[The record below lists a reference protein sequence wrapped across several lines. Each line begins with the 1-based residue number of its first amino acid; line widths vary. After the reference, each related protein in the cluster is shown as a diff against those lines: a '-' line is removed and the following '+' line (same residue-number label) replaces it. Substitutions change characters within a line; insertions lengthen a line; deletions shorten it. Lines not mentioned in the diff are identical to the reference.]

1 MIKTF
6 GDKITKTIYEG
17 GNPKGVPS
25 DLVRKVRVRLN
36 QIAIAVTLGDLRIP
50 PSNKLE
56 PIKSVPGL
64 YSIRVNQQF
73 RIVFRWSEAGAKDVQ
88 FCDYKH

>member
-6 GDKITKTIYEG
+6 GDKATKTIYEG
-17 GNPKGVPS
+17 GTPKGVPPE
-25 DLVRKVRVRLN
+25 LVRKARIRLN
-36 QIAIAVTLGDLRIP
+36 QIAIATALSDLRSP
-50 PSNKLE
+50 PSNNLE
-56 PIKSVPGL
+56 SIKSLPGV

-73 RIVFRWSEAGAKDVQ
+73 RIVFRWSDSGAEDVL

>member
-6 GDKITKTIYEG
+6 GDRTTKTIYEG
-17 GNPKGVPS
+17 GTPKGVPPE
-25 DLVRKVRVRLN
+25 LIRKARIRLN
-36 QIAIAVTLGDLRIP
+36 QIAIAASLNDLRSP
-50 PSNKLE
+50 PSNNLE
-56 PIKSVPGL
+56 PIKSLPGM

-73 RIVFRWSEAGAKDVQ
+73 RIVFRWSNAGADDVR